1 MRITP
6 ILDEFGTYPFVRL
19 DEARRETAARGIQV
33 IDFGMGDPNEA
44 TEAFIREA
52 VAASLPERCKYPRA
66 IGLLELR
73 RAIAEWCEKRYGVPV
88 DSEHEV
94 IPTYG
99 SKEAIFTF
107 AQVVDLRSP
116 KNLVLVADPAY
127 PVPERGA
134 RFAGAE
140 VVRLP
145 LTEANAFL
153 PDLDAVREETWQRVA
168 LLWVNYPNNPTGAV
182 APLSFFERLA
192 ELAIEHDFLLC
203 SDEAYSE
210 IYFDERPPS
219 ALQVPNRRNVVVFN
233 TLSKRSSMPG
243 YRSGFVVSS
252 REVTDAL
259 RLLRPTL
266 GTTPQE
272 FIQLAS
278 VKAWR
283 DETHVE
289 RTRKRYRDK
298 REIMTAALE
307 RAGLRVAGSQA
318 TFFLWIAVPRGE
330 TSQGFATRL
339 LESGIVVAPG
349 SYLGEHGEGYV
360 RMALVPTLEECE
372 KAAALLERLL

>member
-1 MRITP
+1 MRFTP

-19 DEARRETAARGIQV
+19 DEARREAAARGLQV

-52 VAASLPERCKYPRA
+52 VAASLPERCKYPGA

-73 RAIAEWCEKRYGVPV
+73 RAISEWCDKRYGVAV
-88 DSEHEV
+88 DSEREI

-107 AQVVDLRSP
+107 AQVVDLRPP

-140 VVRLP
+140 VMRLP
-145 LTEANAFL
+145 LLEANGFL
-153 PDLDAVREETWQRVA
+153 PDIDAVPVDTWQRVA

-219 ALQVPNRRNVVVFN
+219 ALQVPDRRNVVVFN

-243 YRSGFVVSS
+243 YRSGFVTAS
-252 REVTDAL
+252 RSVIDAL

-278 VKAWR
+278 IKAWR

-289 RTRKRYRDK
+289 TTRERYRAK
-298 REIMTAALE
+298 REIMAAALE
-307 RAGLRVAGSQA
+307 SAGLRVAGSEA
-318 TFFLWIAVPRGE
+318 TFFLWIAMPEGE
-330 TSQGFATRL
+330 TAERFAAGL
-339 LESGIVVAPG
+339 LNSGIVVAPG

-372 KAAALLERLL
+372 RAAALLGRLL

>member
-1 MRITP
+1 MRFTP

-19 DEARRETAARGIQV
+19 DEARREVAARGVEV
-33 IDFGMGDPNEA
+33 IDFGMGDPNEE

-52 VAASLPERCKYPRA
+52 VAASLPDRCKYPRA

-73 RAIAEWCEKRYGVPV
+73 RAIAEWCEKRFGVPV

-107 AQVVDLRSP
+107 AQVVDLRPP
-116 KNLVLVADPAY
+116 KNLVLVAEPAY

-145 LTEANAFL
+145 LTEANGFL
-153 PDLDAVREETWQRVA
+153 PDIDAVREETWQRIA

-192 ELAIEHDFLLC
+192 ELAIEYDFLLC
-203 SDEAYSE
+203 SDESYSE

-243 YRSGFVVSS
+243 YRSGFVASS
-252 REVTDAL
+252 HEVIDAL

-278 VKAWR
+278 IKAWR

-289 RTRKRYRDK
+289 RNRERYRSK
-298 REIMTAALE
+298 RSVMLEALD
-307 RAGLRVAGSQA
+307 RVGLRVAGSEA
-318 TFFLWIAVPRGE
+318 TFFLWIAVPEGE
-330 TSQGFATRL
+330 TSQGFARRL
-339 LESGIVVAPG
+339 LEDGIMVAPG

-372 KAAALLERLL
+372 QAAALLERLL

>member
-1 MRITP
+1 MRFTP
-6 ILDEFGTYPFVRL
+6 TLDECGTYPFVRL

-33 IDFGMGDPNEA
+33 IDFGMGDPNEE

-66 IGLLELR
+66 IGIIELR
-73 RAIAEWCEKRYGVPV
+73 RAIAEWCDRRFGVPV
-88 DSEHEV
+88 DSEYEV

-99 SKEAIFTF
+99 SKEAIYSF
-107 AQVVDLRSP
+107 AQIIDLRPP

-140 VVRLP
+140 LMRLP
-145 LTEANAFL
+145 LTEANGFL
-153 PDLDAVREETWQRVA
+153 PDIGAVPADTWQRVA
-168 LLWVNYPNNPTGAV
+168 LLWINYPNNPTGAV
-182 APLSFFERLA
+182 APLSLLERLA
-192 ELAIEHDFLLC
+192 ELALEHDFLLC

-210 IYFDERPPS
+210 IYFGERPPS

-243 YRSGFVVSS
+243 YRSGFVAAD
-252 REVTDAL
+252 REVINAL

-278 VKAWR
+278 IKAWR

-289 RTRKRYRDK
+289 RTRERYSAK
-298 REIMTAALE
+298 REIMMAALGK
-307 RAGLRVAGSQA
+307 AGLRVAGSEA
-318 TFFLWIAVPRGE
+318 TFFLWIAVPDGE
-330 TSQGFATRL
+330 TSEGFAKRL

-372 KAAALLERLL
+372 QAATLLGHLL

>member
-1 MRITP
+1 MRFTP
-6 ILDEFGTYPFVRL
+6 TLDECGTYPFVRL

-66 IGLLELR
+66 IGIIELR
-73 RAIAEWCEKRYGVPV
+73 RAIAEWCEKRFAVPV
-88 DSEHEV
+88 DSEYEV

-99 SKEAIFTF
+99 SKEAIYSF
-107 AQVVDLRSP
+107 AQIIDLRPP

-140 VVRLP
+140 LMRLP
-145 LTEANAFL
+145 LTEANGFL
-153 PDLDAVREETWQRVA
+153 PDLDAVPGDTWRRVA
-168 LLWVNYPNNPTGAV
+168 LLWINYPNNPTGAV
-182 APLSFFERLA
+182 APLSLLERLA
-192 ELAIEHDFLLC
+192 ELALEHDFLLC

-210 IYFDERPPS
+210 IYFGERPPS

-243 YRSGFVVSS
+243 YRSGFVAAD
-252 REVTDAL
+252 REVISAL

-278 VKAWR
+278 IKAWR

-289 RTRKRYRDK
+289 RTRERYRAK

-307 RAGLRVAGSQA
+307 QAGLRVAGSEA
-318 TFFLWIAVPRGE
+318 TFFLWIAVPEGE
-330 TSQGFATRL
+330 TSEGFAKRL

-372 KAAALLERLL
+372 QAAALLARLL

>member
-1 MRITP
+1 MRFTP

>member
-1 MRITP
+1 MRFTP
-6 ILDEFGTYPFVRL
+6 ILDECGTYPFVRL

-44 TEAFIREA
+44 TEPFIRKA

-73 RAIAEWCEKRYGVPV
+73 RAIAEWCDKRFGVPV
-88 DSEHEV
+88 DSEYEV
-94 IPTYG
+94 MPTYG
-99 SKEAIFTF
+99 SKEAIYSF
-107 AQVVDLRSP
+107 AQIIDLRAP

-127 PVPERGA
+127 PVPARGA

-140 VVRLP
+140 VLRLP
-145 LTEANAFL
+145 LTEANGFL
-153 PDLDAVREETWQRVA
+153 PDIDAVKAETWQRVA

-192 ELAIEHDFLLC
+192 ELALEHDFLLC

-219 ALQVPNRRNVVVFN
+219 ALQVPDRRNVVVFN

-243 YRSGFVVSS
+243 YRSGFIAADH
-252 REVTDAL
+252 EVIGAL

-278 VKAWR
+278 IKAWR

-289 RTRKRYRDK
+289 RTRERYRAK
-298 REIMTAALE
+298 REIIAAALE
-307 RAGLRVAGSQA
+307 SAGLRIAGSEA
-318 TFFLWIAVPRGE
+318 TFFLWVAVPAAE
-330 TSQGFATRL
+330 TAEEFAKRL
-339 LESGIVVAPG
+339 LDSGIVVAPG

-372 KAAALLERLL
+372 QAAELLGRLL

>member
-1 MRITP
+1 MRFTP

-372 KAAALLERLL
+372 QAAALLERLL

>member
-1 MRITP
+1 MRFTP

-44 TEAFIREA
+44 TEAFIRDA

-66 IGLLELR
+66 IGLLGLR
-73 RAIAEWCEKRYGVPV
+73 RAIAEWCDKRYGVPI
-88 DSEHEV
+88 DSEYEV

-99 SKEAIFTF
+99 SKEAIFAF
-107 AQVVDLRSP
+107 AQVVDLSPP

-140 VVRLP
+140 VMRLA
-145 LTEANAFL
+145 LTEANGFL
-153 PDLDAVREETWQRVA
+153 PDIDAVPEETWQRVA

-192 ELAIEHDFLLC
+192 ALALEHDFLLC

-219 ALQVPNRRNVVVFN
+219 ALQVPDRRNVVVFN

-243 YRSGFVVSS
+243 YRSGFVAAS
-252 REVTDAL
+252 REVIDAL

-278 VKAWR
+278 IKAWR

-289 RTRKRYRDK
+289 RTRERYRAK
-298 REIMTAALE
+298 REIMAAALE
-307 RAGLRVAGSQA
+307 RVGLRVAGSQA
-318 TFFLWIAVPRGE
+318 TFFLWIAVPEGE
-330 TSQGFATRL
+330 TSQGFAKRL
-339 LESGIVVAPG
+339 LDSGIVVAPG

-372 KAAALLERLL
+372 QAAALLGRLL

>member
-1 MRITP
+1 MRFTP
-6 ILDEFGTYPFVRL
+6 TLDECGTYPFVRL

-33 IDFGMGDPNEA
+33 IDFGMGDPNEE

-52 VAASLPERCKYPRA
+52 VAASLPKRCKYPRA

-73 RAIAEWCEKRYGVPV
+73 RAIAEWCDKRFGVPV
-88 DSEHEV
+88 DSEYEV
-94 IPTYG
+94 MPTFG
-99 SKEAIFTF
+99 SKEAIYSF
-107 AQVVDLRSP
+107 AQIIDLRPP

-140 VVRLP
+140 VMRLP
-145 LTEANAFL
+145 LIEANGFL
-153 PDLDAVREETWQRVA
+153 PDIDAVKNKTWQRVA
-168 LLWVNYPNNPTGAV
+168 LLWINYPNNPTGAV

-192 ELAIEHDFLLC
+192 ELALEHDFLLC

-219 ALQVPNRRNVVVFN
+219 ALQVPERRNVVVFN

-243 YRSGFVVSS
+243 YRSGFIAAD
-252 REVTDAL
+252 REVIGAL

-278 VKAWR
+278 IKAWR

-289 RTRKRYRDK
+289 RTRERYRAK

-307 RAGLRVAGSQA
+307 QAGLRVAGSEA
-318 TFFLWIAVPRGE
+318 TFFLWIAVPSSE
-330 TSQGFATRL
+330 TSEGFAKRL
-339 LESGIVVAPG
+339 LDSGIVVTPG
-349 SYLGEHGEGYV
+349 SYLGEHGEGYA

-372 KAAALLERLL
+372 QAAALLAQLL

>member
-1 MRITP
+1 MRLTP
-6 ILDEFGTYPFVRL
+6 TLDECGTYPFVRL

-33 IDFGMGDPNEA
+33 IDFGMGDPNEE
-44 TEAFIREA
+44 TEVFIREA

-73 RAIAEWCEKRYGVPV
+73 RAIAEWCDKRFGVPT
-88 DSEHEV
+88 DSEYEV
-94 IPTYG
+94 MPTYG
-99 SKEAIFTF
+99 SKEAIYSF
-107 AQVVDLRSP
+107 AQIVDLRAP

-140 VVRLP
+140 LLRLP
-145 LTEANAFL
+145 LTEANGFL
-153 PDLDAVREETWQRVA
+153 PDIDAVPSETWQRVA
-168 LLWVNYPNNPTGAV
+168 LFWINYPNNPTGAV
-182 APLSFFERLA
+182 APLSFIERLA
-192 ELAIEHDFLLC
+192 ELALEHDFLLC

-210 IYFDERPPS
+210 IYFGERPPS

-243 YRSGFVVSS
+243 YRSGFIAAD
-252 REVTDAL
+252 REVIAAL

-278 VKAWR
+278 IKAWR

-289 RTRKRYRDK
+289 RTRERYRAK
-298 REIMTAALE
+298 RAIMTAALE
-307 RAGLRVAGSQA
+307 QAGLRVAGSEA
-318 TFFLWIAVPRGE
+318 TFFLWIAVPSGE
-330 TSQGFATRL
+330 TSEGFAKRL
-339 LESGIVVAPG
+339 LD
-349 SYLGEHGEGYV
+349 
-360 RMALVPTLEECE
+360 
-372 KAAALLERLL
+372 

>member
-1 MRITP
+1 MRFTP
-6 ILDEFGTYPFVRL
+6 ILDECGTYPFVRL

-44 TEAFIREA
+44 TEPFIRAA

-73 RAIAEWCEKRYGVPV
+73 RAIAEWCDKRFGVPV
-88 DSEHEV
+88 DSEYEV
-94 IPTYG
+94 MPTYG
-99 SKEAIFTF
+99 SKEAIYSF
-107 AQVVDLRSP
+107 AQIIDLRAP

-127 PVPERGA
+127 PVPARGA
-134 RFAGAE
+134 RFACAE
-140 VVRLP
+140 VMQLP
-145 LTEANAFL
+145 LTEASGFL
-153 PDLDAVREETWQRVA
+153 PDIDAVKAETWQRVA

-192 ELAIEHDFLLC
+192 KLALEHDFLLC

-219 ALQVPNRRNVVVFN
+219 ALQVPDRRNVVVFN

-243 YRSGFVVSS
+243 YRSGFIAAD
-252 REVTDAL
+252 REVIGAL

-278 VKAWR
+278 IKAWR

-289 RTRKRYRDK
+289 RTRERYRAK

-307 RAGLRVAGSQA
+307 SAGLRIAGSEA
-318 TFFLWIAVPRGE
+318 TFFLWVAVPTAE
-330 TSQGFATRL
+330 TAEEFAKRL
-339 LESGIVVAPG
+339 LDSGIVVAPG

-372 KAAALLERLL
+372 QAAALLGRLL

>member
-1 MRITP
+1 MRFTP

-19 DEARRETAARGIQV
+19 DEARREAAARGLQV
-33 IDFGMGDPNEA
+33 IDFGMGDPNVA
-44 TEAFIREA
+44 TESFIRKA
-52 VAASLPERCKYPRA
+52 VAASLPKRCKYPRA

-73 RAIAEWCEKRYGVPV
+73 RAIAEWCDKRYGVAV
-88 DSEHEV
+88 DSEHEI

-107 AQVVDLRSP
+107 AQVVDLRPP

-140 VVRLP
+140 VMRLP
-145 LTEANAFL
+145 LLEANGFL
-153 PDLDAVREETWQRVA
+153 PDIDAVPLDTWQRVA

-219 ALQVPNRRNVVVFN
+219 ALQVPDRRNVVVFN

-243 YRSGFVVSS
+243 YRSGFVTASHSVI
-252 REVTDAL
+252 DAL

-278 VKAWR
+278 IKAWR

-289 RTRKRYRDK
+289 RTRERYRAK
-298 REIMTAALE
+298 REIMTAALKS
-307 RAGLRVAGSQA
+307 AGLRVAGSEA
-318 TFFLWIAVPRGE
+318 TFFLWIAMPEGE
-330 TSQGFATRL
+330 TAERFAAGL
-339 LESGIVVAPG
+339 LNSGIVVAPG

-372 KAAALLERLL
+372 QAAALLDRLL

>member
-1 MRITP
+1 M
-6 ILDEFGTYPFVRL
+6 
-19 DEARRETAARGIQV
+19 
-33 IDFGMGDPNEA
+33 
-44 TEAFIREA
+44 
-52 VAASLPERCKYPRA
+52 
-66 IGLLELR
+66 
-73 RAIAEWCEKRYGVPV
+73 
-88 DSEHEV
+88 
-94 IPTYG
+94 IPTLG

-107 AQVVDLRSP
+107 AQVVDLRAP

-140 VVRLP
+140 VMRLP
-145 LTEANAFL
+145 LTEENGFL
-153 PDLDAVREETWQRVA
+153 PDIDAVQADTWQRVA
-168 LLWVNYPNNPTGAV
+168 LLWLNYPNNPTGAV

-192 ELAIEHDFLLC
+192 ELALEHDFLLC

-219 ALQVPNRRNVVVFN
+219 ALEVPDRRNVVVFN

-243 YRSGFVVSS
+243 YRSGFVAAS
-252 REVTDAL
+252 REVVDAL

-278 VKAWR
+278 IKAWR

-289 RTRKRYRDK
+289 RTRERYRAK
-298 REIMTAALE
+298 REIMMTALE
-307 RAGLRVAGSQA
+307 RAGLRVAASQA
-318 TFFLWIAVPRGE
+318 TFFLWIAVPESE
-330 TSQGFATRL
+330 TSQEFAARL
-339 LESGIVVAPG
+339 LDSGIVVAPG

-372 KAAALLERLL
+372 QAAALLDRLL

>member
-1 MRITP
+1 MRFTP
-6 ILDEFGTYPFVRL
+6 ILDECGTYPFVRL

-44 TEAFIREA
+44 TEPFIRAA

-73 RAIAEWCEKRYGVPV
+73 RAIAEWCDKRFGVPV
-88 DSEHEV
+88 DSEYEV
-94 IPTYG
+94 MPTYG
-99 SKEAIFTF
+99 SKEAIYSF
-107 AQVVDLRSP
+107 AQIIDLRAP

-140 VVRLP
+140 VMRLP
-145 LTEANAFL
+145 LTEASGFL
-153 PDLDAVREETWQRVA
+153 PDIDAVKAETWQRVA

-192 ELAIEHDFLLC
+192 KLALEHDFLLC

-219 ALQVPNRRNVVVFN
+219 ALQVPDRRNVVVFN

-243 YRSGFVVSS
+243 YRSGFIAAD
-252 REVTDAL
+252 REVIGAL

-278 VKAWR
+278 IKAWR

-289 RTRKRYRDK
+289 RTRERYRAK

-307 RAGLRVAGSQA
+307 SAGLRIAGSEA
-318 TFFLWIAVPRGE
+318 TFFLWVAVPTAE
-330 TSQGFATRL
+330 TAEEFAKRL
-339 LESGIVVAPG
+339 LDSGIVVAPG

-372 KAAALLERLL
+372 QAAALLGRLL

>member
-1 MRITP
+1 MRFTP
-6 ILDEFGTYPFVRL
+6 TLDECGTYPFVRL

-33 IDFGMGDPNEA
+33 IDFGMGDPNEE

-52 VAASLPERCKYPRA
+52 VAASLPKRCKYPRA

-73 RAIAEWCEKRYGVPV
+73 RAIAEWCDKRFGVPV
-88 DSEHEV
+88 DSEYEV
-94 IPTYG
+94 MPTFG
-99 SKEAIFTF
+99 SKEAIYSF
-107 AQVVDLRSP
+107 AQIIDLRPP

-140 VVRLP
+140 VMRLP
-145 LTEANAFL
+145 LIEANGFL
-153 PDLDAVREETWQRVA
+153 PDIDAVKNKTWQRVA
-168 LLWVNYPNNPTGAV
+168 LLWINYPNNPTGAV

-192 ELAIEHDFLLC
+192 ELALEHDFLLC

-219 ALQVPNRRNVVVFN
+219 ALQVPERRNVVVFN

-243 YRSGFVVSS
+243 YRSGFIAAD
-252 REVTDAL
+252 REVIGAL

-278 VKAWR
+278 IKAWR

-289 RTRKRYRDK
+289 RTRERYRAK

-307 RAGLRVAGSQA
+307 QAGLRVAGSEA
-318 TFFLWIAVPRGE
+318 TFFLWIAVPSSE
-330 TSQGFATRL
+330 TSEGFAKRL
-339 LESGIVVAPG
+339 LDSGIVVTPG
-349 SYLGEHGEGYV
+349 SYLGEHGEGYA

-372 KAAALLERLL
+372 QAAALLGQLL